1 MSDHIARDREEHRDH
16 RRDKR
21 WEKEDQPE
29 EDKELDHD
37 PEDRIVEESIDLYIS
52 HHEHSDEDDRLERY
66 HHEHHRTKSDEFPED
81 DTRSSNRLRE
91 HEIDRTTLDLSSDH
105 PSPEKKYYR
114 ESCELDKWETEIIE
128 HPLDL
133 TKCEGLEG
141 KCDKDKYHSEKED
154 EGEKLI
160 SHEFSDGVLSDS
172 EHMMEFEIEL
182 ISSLF

>member
-21 WEKEDQPE
+21 REE
-29 EDKELDHD
+29 EDKSEENKELDHD
-37 PEDRIVEESIDLYIS
+37 TEDRIIEKDIDLYTS
-52 HHEHSDEDDRLERY
+52 HHEHRDEDDRLERY

-105 PSPEKKYYR
+105 SSPEKKYYR
-114 ESCELDKWETEIIE
+114 ESSKFDKWETEIIE

-133 TKCEGLEG
+133 TEGERLEG
-141 KCDKDKYHSEKED
+141 KSDEDKYHSEKED

-160 SHEFSDGVLSDS
+160 SHEFSDGIQSDS
-172 EHMMEFEIEL
+172 KHKGN
-182 ISSLF
+182 SKYN